1 MGWKREQKGHS
12 RSEYSKRTILA
23 SLLPRIKS
31 ESERGSKLSALKGG
45 GVGAVS
51 GALPTCAP
59 AVVPA
64 WPSRY

>member
-31 ESERGSKLSALKGG
+31 ESERGSKLLALKGG

-51 GALPTCAP
+51 GVLPTWAP
-59 AVVPA
+59 ATLLA
-64 WPSRY
+64 